1 MLITGIILILYLCL
15 NDTTILNSSGTVTF
29 LKLLNID
36 TRNGNIA
43 AVYLFLNDSD
53 LLTVAS
59 LSSFNRGFLISGI
72 PLRRLILFLLPLSIN
87 LIETLSSF
95 LIVLIG
101 AVGVIINTIKVIVIF
116 VLVVAGLALLSD
128 TLSTIF

>member
-1 MLITGIILILYLCL
+1 MLIVGIILILYLYL

-29 LKLLNID
+29 LKLLNIG
-36 TRNGNIA
+36 TRNGDIA

-53 LLTVAS
+53 LLTVTS
-59 LSSFNRGFLISGI
+59 LSSFSRGFLISGI
-72 PLRRLILFLLPLSIN
+72 SLRRLILFLLPLSIN
-87 LIETLSSF
+87 LIKTLSSF
-95 LIVLIG
+95 LVVLIG

-116 VLVVAGLALLSD
+116 ILIVAGLTLLLD

>member
-29 LKLLNID
+29 LKLLNIG

-43 AVYLFLNDSD
+43 AVCLFLNNSD

-95 LIVLIG
+95 LIVLIS
-101 AVGVIINTIKVIVIF
+101 AVGVIINTIKVIVVF
-116 VLVVAGLALLSD
+116 VLIVTSLALLLD